1 EREGVQ
7 KLIDLIKDKNPTLVG
22 ELLPDLV
29 SVGVIQRVLQNLLR
43 EKISIKSLT
52 LILETIADVAPI
64 TKSPDDL
71 SEQARR
77 RLGIYFVKEYETEPA
92 QLTALTLE
100 PRLEQILI
108 SRVRKS
114 QFDIGLMMDPSLTEG
129 ILNEIVPR
137 LKEMAD
143 KGLPQVLVT
152 SSDLRLAFRRFM
164 EPSYPK
170 LAVLAFHEL
179 PNETQVNNFAAIT
192 LPSSA
197 LPEDLGQ
204 APIQDISET
213 KTESA
218 VPVAA

>member
-1 EREGVQ
+1 MNQEMMKFYKENKVNPFAGCWPI
-7 KLIDLIKDKNPTLVG
+7 LIQIPIFLGMFWMLRSAA
-22 ELLPDLV
+22 ELYGQGFLW
-29 SVGVIQRVLQNLLR
+29 
-43 EKISIKSLT
+43 
-52 LILETIADVAPI
+52 A
-64 TKSPDDL
+64 DDL

-77 RLGIYFVKEYETEPA
+77 KLGIYFVKEYEAEPN

-114 QFDIGLMMDPSLTEG
+114 QFDVGLMMDPSLTKG
-129 ILNEIVPR
+129 ILEEIEPR

-213 KTESA
+213 VDKGA